1 MTTWTADVPT
11 QGTVELQPDPHALD
25 SLGRNHSLET
35 ALADLVDNSVDADAR
50 HVLIRFIR
58 RGARLTGLYA
68 VDDGRGIGPD
78 VIDTAMTLGG
88 RRDYTGT
95 DLGRFGIGLKAASFS
110 QAQSLTVLTRAAGR
124 PAVGRRWLHG
134 HDRAGFHCDVVP
146 AEFAEA
152 ELGRAW
158 PLDTSLSGTVIRW
171 DRVAGFPATDDP
183 QQVTTFLSR
192 AIDHL
197 RGHLGLMF
205 HRILS
210 AGRTRI
216 VIDVEDVEDVDDG
229 VGVPTQVHPVDP
241 FGYPK
246 PAPGWPR
253 ILTADIDGARLA
265 IHCHIWPRKSNTE
278 QYRLPGGAENRQGL
292 YFYRRDRLLHAGGWE
307 GIHAADKKLQ
317 LARASIDIDGDVAGL
332 FTMNPEKSRV
342 TAGADFARAVTAA
355 RADDGTTIVDYL
367 QAAESF
373 WGTSNQRATAQRHP
387 VMPPGKGLNPRVVRE
402 IVDELP
408 QINNDPLNI
417 LWARFDNDNFF
428 EVDRSTMTL
437 RLNTRYRAAVLG
449 GRRGGLNDAPLLKT
463 TLFLLI
469 ENVFQGNHLGTRD
482 RDNIDLW
489 QDILT
494 TAARAELAAYPG
506 RS

>member
-1 MTTWTADVPT
+1 MTTWIAEVPT
-11 QGTVELQPDPHALD
+11 RGSVELQPDPHALD

-35 ALADLVDNSVDADAR
+35 ALADLIDNSVDAGAGN
-50 HVLIRFIR
+50 VLIRFIR
-58 RGARLTGLYA
+58 RGARLTGLYV
-68 VDDGRGIGPD
+68 VDDGRGMSPEA
-78 VIDTAMTLGG
+78 VNTAMTLGG
-88 RRDYTGT
+88 RRDYSDT
-95 DLGRFGIGLKAASFS
+95 DLGRFGVGLKAASFS

-124 PAVGRRWLHG
+124 PAAGRRWLHG
-134 HDRAGFHCDVVP
+134 KDRAGFHCDLVP
-146 AEFAEA
+146 ADFAEA

-158 PLDTSLSGTVIRW
+158 PFNTSPSGTVIRW
-171 DRVAGFPATDDP
+171 DRVGGFPATDDP
-183 QQVTTFLSR
+183 HQVTTFLSR

-205 HRILS
+205 HRILA

-216 VIDVEDVEDVDDG
+216 VIDVEDVDAG
-229 VGVPTQVHPVDP
+229 VGIPTEVGPIDP

-253 ILTADIDGARLA
+253 TLTSDIDGVTLN
-265 IHCHIWPRKSNTE
+265 IVCHIWPRKSNTE

-342 TAGADFARAVTAA
+342 TAGADFARAVTTA
-355 RADDGTTIVDYL
+355 RADDGTTISDYL
-367 QAAESF
+367 KAAESA
-373 WGTSNQRATAQRHP
+373 WGISNQRATAQRHP
-387 VMPPGKGLNPRVVRE
+387 VIPPGRGLNPKIIRE
-402 IVDELP
+402 IADELP
-408 QINNDPLNI
+408 QINTDPLNI
-417 LWARFDNDNFF
+417 LWARFDDDNFF
-428 EVDRSTMTL
+428 EVDRDTMTL
-437 RLNTRYRAAVLG
+437 RLNNRYRAAVLG

-463 TLFLLI
+463 TLFLLM

-482 RDNIDLW
+482 KDNIDLW
-489 QDILT
+489 QEILT
-494 TAARAELAAYPG
+494 TAARAELAAHTS
-506 RS
+506 RA